1 MVDLTA
7 IGLQIGVVLIGAPV
21 LVGFMR
27 QVTARLQ
34 GRAGA
39 GVLQPWRDL
48 RKQMGKE
55 SITPDGSSAVFS
67 IAPLVAFSAVFVIA
81 AVSPF
86 LTARSRTDGVA
97 DLFAIVGLLLLGT
110 VALAL
115 GALDTGTAFGGMGA
129 SREVMVAALAEPAI
143 LVAGFALST
152 RVNSS
157 NLADMVEGVA
167 LAPADA
173 ATPANLFAAV
183 AIGIVVLAESGR
195 LPVDNPSSHL
205 ELTMLHEAMVL
216 EYSGPRLAVVEY
228 ASALRLTTLIG
239 LWVSLF
245 IPWGIATTSTP
256 SALLVAVAA
265 FVIKVAL
272 LGGTIA
278 VAEVFL
284 AKWRLFRVP
293 ELLAVSFLFGAL
305 AVSTAFFL
313 AR

>member
-27 QVTARLQ
+27 QVTARLL

-86 LTARSRTDGVA
+86 LTTRSRTDGVA